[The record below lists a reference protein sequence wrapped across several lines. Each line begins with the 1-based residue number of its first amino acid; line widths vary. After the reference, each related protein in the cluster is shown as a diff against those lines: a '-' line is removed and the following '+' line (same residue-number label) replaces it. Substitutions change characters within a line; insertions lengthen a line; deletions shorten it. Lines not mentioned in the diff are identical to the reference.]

1 MPSVLLASILVIGV
15 VCAVID
21 CEVEC
26 VDICAGGALLTMV
39 KCICSRCSI
48 GCAVP
53 CVLVTSCHIVSSVVM
68 LIDVEEES
76 ICTGAAIDVSIVVN
90 VGAALI
96 VYDIM
101 PICAGGA
108 LLTMVKCICSGCSI
122 GCAVPC
128 VLVTSCHIVS
138 GVVMLTDVEVKCIC
152 AWAIVVIAIAVC
164 VSSTQ
169 VVVYIVPSVLL
180 TGILVIGIVR
190 SVVNCQVEGI
200 GIGAR

>member
-1 MPSVLLASILVIGV
+1 MLIDVEVESICTGAAIDVSIVVGVGAALVVVDIMPRVLLTGILVIGV

-39 KCICSRCSI
+39 KCICSGCSI

-76 ICTGAAIDVSIVVN
+76 ICTGAAIDVSIVVS

-101 PICAGGA
+101 P
-108 LLTMVKCICSGCSI
+108 
-122 GCAVPC
+122 
-128 VLVTSCHIVS
+128 
-138 GVVMLTDVEVKCIC
+138 
-152 AWAIVVIAIAVC
+152 
-164 VSSTQ
+164 
-169 VVVYIVPSVLL
+169 SVLL
-180 TGILVIGIVR
+180 TGILVIGVVR
-190 SVVNCQVEGI
+190 TVVNCQVEGI

>member
-1 MPSVLLASILVIGV
+1 MEGVCARAIVVIAIVVGVSSTQVVVYIVPSVLLASILVIGV

-39 KCICSRCSI
+39 KCICSGCSI

-76 ICTGAAIDVSIVVN
+76 ICTGAAIDVSIVVS

-101 PICAGGA
+101 P
-108 LLTMVKCICSGCSI
+108 
-122 GCAVPC
+122 
-128 VLVTSCHIVS
+128 
-138 GVVMLTDVEVKCIC
+138 
-152 AWAIVVIAIAVC
+152 
-164 VSSTQ
+164 
-169 VVVYIVPSVLL
+169 SVLL
-180 TGILVIGIVR
+180 TGILVI
-190 SVVNCQVEGI
+190 
-200 GIGAR
+200 

>member
-1 MPSVLLASILVIGV
+1 MVCSVVVLTDVEVEGVCTLAIVVIAIVVGVSSTQVVVYIVPSVLLTGILVIGV

-39 KCICSRCSI
+39 KCICSGCSI

-76 ICTGAAIDVSIVVN
+76 ICTGAAIDVSIVVS

-101 PICAGGA
+101 P
-108 LLTMVKCICSGCSI
+108 
-122 GCAVPC
+122 
-128 VLVTSCHIVS
+128 
-138 GVVMLTDVEVKCIC
+138 
-152 AWAIVVIAIAVC
+152 
-164 VSSTQ
+164 
-169 VVVYIVPSVLL
+169 SVLL
-180 TGILVIGIVR
+180 TGILVIGVVR
-190 SVVNCQVEGI
+190 TVVNCQVEGI

>member
-1 MPSVLLASILVIGV
+1 MVEGKYSGCSICCAIPSVFIAGDYVVCCVVVLTDVEVESICTGAAIDVSIVVGVGAALVVVDIMPSVLLTGIMVIGV

-39 KCICSRCSI
+39 KCICSGCSI

-76 ICTGAAIDVSIVVN
+76 ICTGAAIDVSIVVS

-101 PICAGGA
+101 P
-108 LLTMVKCICSGCSI
+108 
-122 GCAVPC
+122 
-128 VLVTSCHIVS
+128 
-138 GVVMLTDVEVKCIC
+138 
-152 AWAIVVIAIAVC
+152 
-164 VSSTQ
+164 
-169 VVVYIVPSVLL
+169 SVLL
-180 TGILVIGIVR
+180 TGILVIGVVR
-190 SVVNCQVEGI
+190 TVVNCQVEGI

>member
-1 MPSVLLASILVIGV
+1 MVCSVVVLTDVEVESICTGAVIDVSIVVGVGAALVVDDIMPSVLLTGILVIGV
-15 VCAVID
+15 VSAVID

-26 VDICAGGALLTMV
+26 VD
-39 KCICSRCSI
+39 
-48 GCAVP
+48 
-53 CVLVTSCHIVSSVVM
+53 
-68 LIDVEEES
+68 
-76 ICTGAAIDVSIVVN
+76 
-90 VGAALI
+90 
-96 VYDIM
+96 
-101 PICAGGA
+101 ICAGGA